1 MEYYGSG
8 SSPLG
13 TLVLCSDGM
22 HLTGVYFDREVPRE
36 DPLPLFDS
44 VRQWLE
50 DYFQGETPALDGIP
64 LKAEGTE
71 FQRLIWKLL
80 LDIPY
85 GQTRT
90 YGELAAEAARLL
102 GKDTMSAQ
110 AVGGAVGKNPVSI
123 LIPCH
128 RCVGS
133 GGKLT
138 GYAWGLERKKWL
150 LEMEAEYDCE

>member
-1 MEYYGSG
+1 MEYYGSC

-13 TLVLCSDGM
+13 TLTLCSDGV
-22 HLTGVYFDREVPRE
+22 HLTGVYFDREIPRE

-44 VRQWLE
+44 VRQWLQ
-50 DYFQGETPALDGIP
+50 DYFRGYAPALDGIP

-80 LDIPY
+80 MDIPY

-102 GKDTMSAQ
+102 GKDAMSAQ
-110 AVGGAVGKNPVSI
+110 AVGGAVGKNPISI

-128 RCVGS
+128 RCIGA

-150 LEMEAEYDCE
+150 LEMEAEYDSE